1 MLAVHGFWYFHSL
14 SSLITRLPYSV
25 SYLSLCPS
33 RFIRFNF
40 FTHFFTRSAVWLPPP
55 RTCIFHLFS
64 FSFLSR
70 RCRHI
75 LFLWHFLH
83 ISFFSHV
90 SLCTEGSL
98 RLIAQDLPRTFPEL
112 AFFHGDG
119 PLAQSLQDVL
129 EAYVCYRPDVGYV
142 QGMSYL
148 AAILLLY
155 MDDFTAFQCFA
166 NLLSGHFYF
175 DFYRLHRD
183 KMMVRPALS

>member
-1 MLAVHGFWYFHSL
+1 M
-14 SSLITRLPYSV
+14 P
-25 SYLSLCPS
+25 
-33 RFIRFNF
+33 RF
-40 FTHFFTRSAVWLPPP
+40 
-55 RTCIFHLFS
+55 
-64 FSFLSR
+64 
-70 RCRHI
+70 
-75 LFLWHFLH
+75 
-83 ISFFSHV
+83 V

-98 RLIAQDLPRTFPEL
+98 RLIGQDLPRTFPEL

-183 KMMVRPALS
+183 KMMVRPALCYCNVV